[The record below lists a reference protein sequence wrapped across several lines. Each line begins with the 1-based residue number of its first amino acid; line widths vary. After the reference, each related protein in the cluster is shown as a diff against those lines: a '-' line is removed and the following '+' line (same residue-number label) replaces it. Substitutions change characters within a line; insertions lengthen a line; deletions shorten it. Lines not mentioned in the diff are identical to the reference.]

1 MQSLKIMNLK
11 ICLNNHTTNMKASR
25 ILTLIALAV
34 LSAACAKEKEVAEEQ
49 APIVPAGPNTVVFTA
64 QAPSKTSIDS
74 NDEVVSWVAGDE
86 VRFSWDGGYAIAAAS
101 TSGASTTFSVEIA
114 EGVDEIYAI
123 YPASAGGSV
132 NDGKVTVHYSGSRA
146 DGSFAANDISVAKA
160 VKSGDEWDTS
170 LAFKN
175 AACILKVGVSSGS
188 EITKLRVEAVGGEE
202 IAGAF
207 EVSMDGDG
215 NPVAGDAV
223 GTAGSMSAM
232 TVSGPGNYYI
242 PIKPGVTLS
251 NGFRVSR
258 FIGDEQ
264 TTPFYYNGEFT
275 TVRGKIYK
283 LDDIDAHAGHF
294 YVTPDGAGTKSGQSW
309 SNAMDAA
316 GFKAFVENN
325 EGNNFFIINGSTFH
339 FSAEEFSFGDDYVKP
354 SFTDHGAVAF
364 TLEGT
369 VTATDTTTFLG
380 RTNTTDTGS
389 NVKAGVLWP
398 QASTYLTVKNV
409 KFTGTNGASNASAIR
424 LNNSAKELTL
434 DHCYFRNNKTAGNG
448 GSISLFN
455 SATVTIKDCSF
466 SDNIGGGAMIHVNHA
481 NAKVIIQDTEVKG
494 ITKNAI
500 YGQSFDTFSVTRV
513 TFKNS
518 DDAGEWGAA
527 AYISGSGTMTFTD
540 CDFIG
545 NHSTV
550 AGGAVCVS
558 GSSSVSFTGCNFTD
572 NTCDKR
578 GGAVMVENSPS
589 ATFSN
594 CTFLRNS
601 ASNQGGAINING
613 TGATT
618 AFTDC
623 EFTDNWSDY
632 KGGAVMIESG
642 NANTTF
648 TGDKFQG
655 NHADGADNTNAAGA
669 AIYATGS
676 GVVFDCTNVLFKSNY
691 NAVGSNEFSGG
702 VIRVEQNGGVAR
714 LNGCVFDGNYSYRPS
729 GSANP
734 ACAAIV
740 NSRTTTPLYYFNACE
755 FKNNATGT
763 YAGVGAKYGMLMA
776 MYTAGTIA
784 MNNCSVHDNYGGR
797 NTDPIDWIYIDN
809 DSATL
814 LISNSSVIGD
824 PMRKTSA
831 GGSASVKN
839 TNGVIY
845 LSKDGNYYFIN
856 NILCSPTGKSLN
868 CATSITIES
877 SYYNKTSPV
886 NGTCDW
892 GSESGSGHDY
902 YASSSSFGGWSAPF
916 TWNGTL
922 TGTNSDKIAETLDVN
937 TEIQEANP
945 DFYSW
950 LNSIG
955 ALGKDINGKSRG
967 EMSWPGCYQN

>member
-1 MQSLKIMNLK
+1 MNPKIFLPSHITIMKTTK
-11 ICLNNHTTNMKASR
+11 ILA
-25 ILTLIALAV
+25 LIALAAIA
-34 LSAACAKEKEVAEEQ
+34 AACAKENEAPENEAPEEQ
-49 APIVPAGPNTVVFTA
+49 GPVVPAEPGVIVFTA
-64 QAPSKTSIDS
+64 QAPTRTAIDS

-86 VRFSWDGGYAIAAAS
+86 VRFSWNGGYAVAAAS
-101 TSGASTTFSVEIA
+101 SAGASTTFSVEIA
-114 EGVDEIYAI
+114 EGVDEIYAV

-132 NDGKVTVHYSGSRA
+132 ADGKVTVHYSGSRA
-146 DGSFAANDISVAKA
+146 DGSFAANDICVAKA
-160 VKSGDEWDTS
+160 VKTGDEWDTS

-175 AACILKVGVSSGS
+175 AACLLKVGVTSSD
-188 EITKLRVEAVGGEE
+188 ITKLRVEAVGGEE

-223 GTAGSMSAM
+223 GTPGSMSAM

-242 PIKPGVTLS
+242 PVKPGVTLS

-275 TVRGKIYK
+275 TTRGKIIK
-283 LDDIDAHAGHF
+283 LNDIDAHAGHY
-294 YVTPDGAGTKSGQSW
+294 YVTPEGAGTKSGQSW

-316 GFKAFVENN
+316 TFKAFIENN

-354 SFTDHGAVAF
+354 SFSGHNAVAF

-380 RTNTTDTGS
+380 RTATSGTT
-389 NVKAGVLWP
+389 AGVLWP
-398 QASTYLTVKNV
+398 QASTYVTVKNV

-424 LNNSAKELTL
+424 LNNSVKELTL

-466 SDNIGGGAMIHVNHA
+466 SDNIGIGSVIHVNHA
-481 NAKVIIQDTEVKG
+481 SAKVSIQDTEVKNCS
-494 ITKNAI
+494 KNAV
-500 YGQSFDTFSVTRV
+500 YAQSADKVTLTRV
-513 TFKNS
+513 TFKGN
-518 DDAGEWGAA
+518 DDAGEYGAA
-527 AYISGSGTMTFTD
+527 AFIGTGESSVSFVDCDFLRNHSTASGGAVAIQGPNPSVSFTD
-540 CDFIG
+540 CDFI
-545 NHSTV
+545 
-550 AGGAVCVS
+550 
-558 GSSSVSFTGCNFTD
+558 D
-572 NTCDKR
+572 NYAD
-578 GGAVMVENSPS
+578 MM
-589 ATFSN
+589 
-594 CTFLRNS
+594 
-601 ASNQGGAINING
+601 GGAIYIYGNSNG
-613 TGATT
+613 
-618 AFTDC
+618 
-623 EFTDNWSDY
+623 N
-632 KGGAVMIESG
+632 G
-642 NANTTF
+642 NAKTTF
-648 TGDKFQG
+648 TGGKFQG
-655 NHADGADNTNAAGA
+655 NYATGGADNTNAAGA

-691 NAVGSNEFSGG
+691 NAVGSNEYSGG
-702 VIRVEQNGGVAR
+702 VIRVEQNGGIAR

-740 NSRTTTPLYYFNACE
+740 NSRTKTPLYYFNACE

-814 LISNSSVIGD
+814 LLSNSSIIGD

-845 LSKDGNYYFIN
+845 LSKDGKYYFIN

-868 CATSITIES
+868 CASSVTIEK

-892 GSESGSGHDY
+892 GTETGCGHDY
-902 YASSSSFGGWSAPF
+902 YATSSSFGSWSAPYS
-916 TWNGTL
+916 WNGTL
-922 TGTNSDKIAETLDVN
+922 TGTNSNMKAATADVN
-937 TEIQEANP
+937 TEIQNADA

-955 ALGKDINGKSRG
+955 ALGKDINGNSRG